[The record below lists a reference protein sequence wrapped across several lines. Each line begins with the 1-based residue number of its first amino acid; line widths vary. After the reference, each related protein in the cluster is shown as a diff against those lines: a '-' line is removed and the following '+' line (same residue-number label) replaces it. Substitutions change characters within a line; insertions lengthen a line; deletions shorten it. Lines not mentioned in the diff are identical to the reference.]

1 MSFEPTRREFLYQS
15 VGLAAA
21 TRLSRGAAVT
31 PRIWS
36 GFPMYSEFSPKVP
49 VWCVTP
55 RLQGCLHRFFDG
67 SSTKKERHPLSSPYR
82 FA

>member
-21 TRLSRGAAVT
+21 TRLSRAAAAT

-36 GFPMYSEFSPKVP
+36 GFPLYSQSERSEESLQLSFNLLHSTTE
-49 VWCVTP
+49 CGDSSR
-55 RLQGCLHRFFDG
+55 RLPCAQRTG
-67 SSTKKERHPLSSPYR
+67 SE
-82 FA
+82 